1 MGVKLIFNIILAVF
15 LGLMDGIGLALFI
28 PLLNFVNSDPATS
41 AAGQDMGGMSFLING
56 FSMVGVPLNLITVLC
71 LMVIIFTLKGLLNY
85 RLSMEQIDLRQKY
98 MVTLRLNQIK
108 DLERLSFNGFLKLD
122 AGQIQNALTAEVGK
136 NLQAMVQFLLTTKSL
151 IVLISYIMLA
161 FIANWSFALFIIVG
175 GYLSNLFY
183 SKLINS
189 VKINSVDIS
198 VRGNLFSSYIIQCIH
213 SFKYLKATNYFNRY
227 SLMLKRVINEV
238 EALNRK
244 IGKSQAITGSTREP
258 IIIAIVAVVILVQ
271 TQYFGA
277 SLGSVLLSLLLFY
290 RALNGLIIVQSSWQS
305 FMQNVGGLQ
314 SISNLKDVMEDSYEI
329 HSNIPAPIYMQ
340 TIQIKDLTFAYGD
353 KIVLENINLTINKNE
368 TVAFVGESGSGKS
381 TLANLLIT
389 LLHPKTGDILIDGS
403 SIFNYDLNSFRGRIG
418 YIAQEPVIFTDTVY
432 NNITFWA
439 EKTEENLARFWDVI
453 NKVALNTFMQG
464 LESKEDTLLGDNGML
479 VSGGQKQRISI
490 ARELYKDIDILI
502 MDEAT
507 SALDS
512 ETENFIQDSINAL
525 HGKYT
530 MVIIAHRLSTI
541 KKADNIYLLENG
553 KVSGEGNFNALIS
566 SSEVFNRMVS
576 LQNMH

>member
-329 HSNIPAPIYMQ
+329 HSNIPAPIYKQ

-353 KIVLENINLTINKNE
+353 KIVLEDINLTINKNE

-389 LLHPKTGDILIDGS
+389 LLHPKTGDILVDGS

-566 SSEVFNRMVS
+566 SSAVFNRMVS

>member
-329 HSNIPAPIYMQ
+329 HSNILAPIYMQ

-566 SSEVFNRMVS
+566 SSAVFNRMVS